1 MIALLDDMDNSR
13 RAHAIEYISYFLL
26 FLSLTTACTSPK
38 YTSENYQDI
47 DLLWAMDD
55 YGERFAKSHGMKFL
69 YLGDVTGTQRSFY
82 CIALLDNRPTTI
94 EQGKK
99 FAIYLLRDFANM
111 MHTDGAVL
119 NCFKFYKKMSP
130 EKPLKLPLKKI
141 GFKITY
147 WDNDMNRFKPPYLA
161 EIIFAEGVCY
171 YYEADPVS
179 QKKRLVFK
187 ESYEDALQSSKTS

>member
-1 MIALLDDMDNSR
+1 
-13 RAHAIEYISYFLL
+13 
-26 FLSLTTACTSPK
+26 
-38 YTSENYQDI
+38 
-47 DLLWAMDD
+47 MDD
-55 YGERFAKSHGMKFL
+55 YGVRFAKNHQMKFL

-82 CIALLDNRPTTI
+82 CIALLDNRPTTM

-99 FAIYLLRDFANM
+99 LAIYLLRDFANM
-111 MHTDGAVL
+111 MHTNEAAL
-119 NCFKFYKKMSP
+119 NSFKFYRRGFP
-130 EKPLKLPLKKI
+130 ERPIKPPLKEI